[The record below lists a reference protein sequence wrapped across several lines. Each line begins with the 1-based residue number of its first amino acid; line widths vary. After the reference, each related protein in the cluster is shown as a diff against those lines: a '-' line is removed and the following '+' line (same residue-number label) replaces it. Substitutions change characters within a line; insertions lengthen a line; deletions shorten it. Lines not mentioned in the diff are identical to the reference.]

1 MNRKPLVAVLS
12 AFLFLLM
19 GVYLWGVPTYGEPA
33 PGVLHGTTLDAR
45 GLAVPQVQV
54 TIHSIDE
61 NADQVVVSDRQ
72 GSFVVG
78 NLKPGHYQVVAAKQ
92 GGASS
97 QVTYLAVAAGDDL
110 RFDMRL
116 GETAPAGA
124 AASPSSAPAAPA
136 AADPEAPSP
145 LEKELAE
152 MKARIAELEAAL
164 KPAAAPAAAPAPA
177 PESPT
182 AYSSSSSSSIAMS
195 AQGQAPATAA
205 SPSATPAPALPRR
218 ISRRKPKRSRIPLH
232 TLTGRG

>member
-12 AFLFLLM
+12 AFLLLLM

-61 NADQVVVSDRQ
+61 NADQVVVSDGQ

-78 NLKPGHYQVVAAKQ
+78 NLKPGHYQLVAAKQ

-116 GETAPAGA
+116 SETAPAAGG
-124 AASPSSAPAAPA
+124 SPSSAPPAPA
-136 AADPEAPSP
+136 AAS
-145 LEKELAE
+145 
-152 MKARIAELEAAL
+152 RSAL
-164 KPAAAPAAAPAPA
+164 STR
-177 PESPT
+177 E
-182 AYSSSSSSSIAMS
+182 
-195 AQGQAPATAA
+195 G
-205 SPSATPAPALPRR
+205 
-218 ISRRKPKRSRIPLH
+218 
-232 TLTGRG
+232 TGRDEGPHCGTGSGAQACRGSGSCLTSRSSTGSGVANGVLFFLILLHRHVGTRTSPGDGCEPVRNACPGGCCPAGFPDANPNEVGSLCVR

>member
-12 AFLFLLM
+12 AFMFLLM

-33 PGVLHGTTLDAR
+33 PGILHGTTLDAT

-54 TIHSIDE
+54 TIHNVDE
-61 NADQVVVSDRQ
+61 NADRVIVSDRQ

-78 NLKPGHYQVVAAKQ
+78 NLKPGHYQLVATKQ

-97 QVTYLAVAAGDDL
+97 PVTYLAVAAGDDL

-116 GETAPAGA
+116 SETPAGA
-124 AASPSSAPAAPA
+124 ATSASSAPAAPP

-182 AYSSSSSSSIAMS
+182 SYSSSSSSSIAMS

-205 SPSATPAPALPRR
+205 SPSATPAPAAAAPPDFPTQTQTKSDPFCIR
-218 ISRRKPKRSRIPLH
+218 
-232 TLTGRG
+232 

>member
-78 NLKPGHYQVVAAKQ
+78 NLKPGHYQLVAAKQ

-116 GETAPAGA
+116 SETA
-124 AASPSSAPAAPA
+124 
-136 AADPEAPSP
+136 APSG
-145 LEKELAE
+145 
-152 MKARIAELEAAL
+152 RR
-164 KPAAAPAAAPAPA
+164 
-177 PESPT
+177 SR
-182 AYSSSSSSSIAMS
+182 
-195 AQGQAPATAA
+195 
-205 SPSATPAPALPRR
+205 PALWRSLLLLPIPKRPLH
-218 ISRRKPKRSRIPLH
+218 SRRNWQR
-232 TLTGRG
+232 